1 MSLDTGRPQPPA
13 GKSALAVTA
22 LAAAAVLAL
31 AACSAAPA
39 PVLAQMYAGH
49 ITRWNDPAIRNLNP
63 GVSLPGSAI
72 VLVHRQDA
80 SGSTFLFTSY
90 MNAQDPADWS
100 SSLIGTTVA
109 RPWSPCPMP
118 RLPRLRPDMTASLA
132 LALALTAGRPR
143 RHVA

>member
-22 LAAAAVLAL
+22 LAVAALMVVYNVPGV
-31 AACSAAPA
+31 SASAHLRLNGT
-39 PVLAQMYAGH
+39 VLAQMYAGQ

-63 GVSLPGSAI
+63 GVSLPGRAI

-109 RPWSPCPMP
+109 WPGQPGEIRAP
-118 RLPRLRPDMTASLA
+118 LPPSVVTLSDAQIA
-132 LALALTAGRPR
+132 EIKG
-143 RHVA
+143 